1 MQLGS
6 TQKPPPLPVGQR
18 LQDIEEKLHE
28 LGRRIQRIEDHLM
41 SQEREQEQEQEA
53 PRDDR
58 IFDNEP

>member
-1 MQLGS
+1 M
-6 TQKPPPLPVGQR
+6 GQR